1 MRALAAGASAL
12 LCAAALLGCTT
23 ASPVKDLAGR
33 GVGAT
38 AMAQI
43 ELERYLVASRD
54 QLSARLVIVRQ
65 LSAAEFEENYR
76 DAFAKFAKAQAGDKT
91 GEDVV
96 ALIRT
101 LGQEHRRLRE
111 AAWAEIAKLDEIN
124 AHALGDPIAPGSDSF
139 ASVKQAFT
147 ALAQELTPEEWL
159 ALTAVY
165 AREIQST
172 FKKLQDE
179 IKASSAT
186 TSK

>member
-1 MRALAAGASAL
+1 MRLLAASATAL
-12 LCAAALLGCTT
+12 FCAAALFGCTT
-23 ASPVKDLAGR
+23 PSPVKDLAGR

-38 AMAQI
+38 AMAEI
-43 ELERYLVASRD
+43 ELQRYLVASRD

-76 DAFAKFAKAQAGDKT
+76 DAFSKFAKAHAGDKS
-91 GEDVV
+91 GDDV
-96 ALIRT
+96 ATLIRT

-124 AHALGDPIAPGSDSF
+124 AHALGEPISPGSESF
-139 ASVKQAFT
+139 AAVKQAFT
-147 ALAQELTPEEWL
+147 TLAQELSPEEWL

-165 AREIQST
+165 AREIQAT

-179 IKASSAT
+179 IKASGAT